1 MFDDGTLKLDDA
13 EAILSFSNKFIVEK
27 ELVKDHL
34 LHLTTLERT
43 KNLRKKDRL
52 EKRQQRQQ
60 KSFEEYNWGT
70 LCRTGEI
77 QKLKIQELEKYLTHF
92 NFR

>member
-1 MFDDGTLKLDDA
+1 M
-13 EAILSFSNKFIVEK
+13 EM

-43 KNLRKKDRL
+43 KNLPAKDRL
-52 EKRQQRQQ
+52 EKRQQGRQ
-60 KSFEEYNWGT
+60 KRFKEYKWDI

-77 QKLKIQELEKYLTHF
+77 QQLTVQEVEKCLIHFKLSLKGKKNDKI
-92 NFR
+92 